1 MVTLECTNHGCPM
14 ESTRGEC
21 LAPLGCCWAVEVE
34 VKPEGS
40 YLELE
45 KRILQY
51 QADIKA
57 LQELVKNPKD
67 WSTCRNERA
76 EANRRY

>member
-34 VKPEGS
+34 VKK
-40 YLELE
+40 ELKE
-45 KRILQY
+45 EDK
-51 QADIKA
+51 
-57 LQELVKNPKD
+57 
-67 WSTCRNERA
+67 
-76 EANRRY
+76 